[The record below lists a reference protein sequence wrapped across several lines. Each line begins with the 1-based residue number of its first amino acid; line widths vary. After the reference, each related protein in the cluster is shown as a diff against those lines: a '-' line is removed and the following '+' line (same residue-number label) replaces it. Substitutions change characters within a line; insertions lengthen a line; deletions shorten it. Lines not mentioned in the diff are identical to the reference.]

1 VSQKSG
7 LGALCLAGYTRLG
20 GALAAH
26 TLALLGLGLDGVHH
40 LHERRHHLRDL
51 RGLLD
56 ERVSSADGRGEV
68 RRVSARAASA
78 LGSVLASTSVA
89 RRALADELALRLR
102 AGDRLLALPVA
113 LGGLAHRG
121 ADGVGSLALSAAVS
135 RGADSLALRAILLL
149 AEILRAANI
158 ALWLVAMDLA
168 LRALSL
174 LAVDLALRSFADWVA
189 DCWADWVIALPSA
202 LWVAIS
208 LDFRLES
215 DDGRKGQ
222 RGEQQQEEGGL
233 HL

>member
-1 VSQKSG
+1 MKVRLVG
-7 LGALCLAGYTRLG
+7 CLGS
-20 GALAAH
+20 ALAAH
-26 TLALLGLGLDGVHH
+26 ALALLAGGLDRVHD
-40 LHERRHHLRDL
+40 LHERWHHGRDL
-51 RGLLD
+51 RRLLHQ
-56 ERVSSADGRGEV
+56 RVRSADGGSQV
-68 RRVSARAASA
+68 RLDGAWAASS
-78 LGSVLASTSVA
+78 LGSILAGAGVA
-89 RRALADELALRLR
+89 CWALADKLALWLR
-102 AGDRLLALPVA
+102 AGDWLLALPVA
-113 LGGLAHRG
+113 LGRLAHWG
-121 ADGVGSLALSAAVS
+121 ADGVWCLALGAAVS
-135 RGADSLALRAILLL
+135 WGADSLALRAILLL

-168 LRALSL
+168 LRTLSL